1 MENQKFWQG
10 TNFWFAALMF
20 VFSFFG
26 GTEDTAQVIV
36 SAGVGLVAAAG
47 AIRQFLPNLKFTGFK
62 AALAAPN
69 TWNYL
74 SGVLVLL
81 VPQAGE
87 LVPALREVYDALIL
101 GNWGLVI
108 SRGIAFLTI
117 LFYIFKKKA

>member
-10 TNFWFAALMF
+10 TNFWFASLML
-20 VFSFFG
+20 VLSFFG
-26 GTEDTAQVIV
+26 GTEDLAQQIISTAV
-36 SAGVGLVAAAG
+36 GVVALFG
-47 AIRQFLPNLKFTGFK
+47 AVRQFLPNLKFTGFK

-108 SRGIAFLTI
+108 SRGIALLTI
-117 LFYIFKKKA
+117 AFYIFKKKA

>member
-26 GTEDTAQVIV
+26 GTEDLAQQIV
-36 SAGVGLVAAAG
+36 STAVGVIALFG
-47 AIRQFLPNLKFTGFK
+47 AVRQFLPSLKFTGFK